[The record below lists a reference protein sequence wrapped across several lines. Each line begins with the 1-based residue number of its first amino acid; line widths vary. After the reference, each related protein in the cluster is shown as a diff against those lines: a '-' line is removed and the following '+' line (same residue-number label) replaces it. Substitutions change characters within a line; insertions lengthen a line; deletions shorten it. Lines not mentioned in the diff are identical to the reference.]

1 MCQVAGH
8 ILEVAH
14 SALPP
19 HGPRSY
25 AMSVAVVASSES
37 SWILKR
43 STDVPI
49 GVGRGGVGRDNGALR
64 APERDVLTRS
74 STKF

>member
-43 STDVPI
+43 SAVVAI
-49 GVGRGGVGRDNGALR
+49 GVDRHCVGSDNGAR
-64 APERDVLTRS
+64 WRRRVSEQ
-74 STKF
+74 